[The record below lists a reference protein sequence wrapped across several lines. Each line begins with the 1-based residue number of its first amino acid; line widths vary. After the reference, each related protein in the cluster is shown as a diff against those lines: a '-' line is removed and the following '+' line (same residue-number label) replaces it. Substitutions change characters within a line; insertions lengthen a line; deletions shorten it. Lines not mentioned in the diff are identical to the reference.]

1 FFHFNCYHKIICTAS
16 RRQLSNKFVRNE
28 FEQPLAAF
36 GEGQGCPSLIP
47 RSIVHYVTGMSE
59 GSQQRGSAKDEVRKG

>member
-1 FFHFNCYHKIICTAS
+1 MGGAT
-16 RRQLSNKFVRNE
+16 LRNE

-47 RSIVHYVTGMSE
+47 SHIVHY
-59 GSQQRGSAKDEVRKG
+59 